1 MKVKIILITVISVLT
16 VYLSTQT
23 DQKYKRKIPNI
34 DSSATYKVTKILDG
48 DTIQVK
54 IGKETYTVRML
65 GVDTP
70 ETVDPRKKPQCFG
83 KEASDMTKKLLTKH
97 SVIIRIDRTQN
108 IFDKFGRILAY
119 IEREDG
125 MLINQFLLENG
136 YAHEYT
142 YSKKYEKQS
151 EFKALEA
158 SAKNDK
164 LGLWGSL
171 CLQK

>member
-1 MKVKIILITVISVLT
+1 
-16 VYLSTQT
+16 
-23 DQKYKRKIPNI
+23 
-34 DSSATYKVTKILDG
+34 
-48 DTIQVK
+48 
-54 IGKETYTVRML
+54 
-65 GVDTP
+65 
-70 ETVDPRKKPQCFG
+70 
-83 KEASDMTKKLLTKH
+83 
-97 SVIIRIDRTQN
+97 
-108 IFDKFGRILAY
+108 
-119 IEREDG
+119 